1 MALLTTRQV
10 QDLFRVDR
18 STIYR
23 MAEDGRLPAVKVGR
37 QWRFPSDQVELL
49 LGHSSALDAAPLG
62 TNTATRSAVLQDV
75 LPADTAQ
82 AVADLTADL
91 FSVMAVVTDMAGRPL
106 TTVANPCGF
115 FSSIYN
121 SIDAPDRCSAGW
133 RRLGEQIDLE
143 PRFVTSHLGFLCA
156 RSFIRSGSTLAG
168 MVIVGGV
175 APEVWPPPEGELEAI
190 AAETETPI
198 DTIRNHILEVSWIDK
213 PHQDWIV
220 RNLSQVSDLISR
232 LADDHGRL
240 VERLDTIAAL
250 AGAASPNS
258 ISATKQGALK

>member
-49 LGHSSALDAAPLG
+49 LGHSSPLDAAIPA
-62 TNTATRSAVLQDV
+62 TPPATRSAVLQDV

-115 FSSIYN
+115 FSAIYDGV
-121 SIDAPDRCSAGW
+121 DAPDRCSSGW

-143 PRFVTSHLGFLCA
+143 PQWVNSHLGFLCA

-175 APEVWPPPEGELEAI
+175 APEVWPPSDGEV
-190 AAETETPI
+190 AEVVAE
-198 DTIRNHILEVSWIDK
+198 
-213 PHQDWIV
+213 
-220 RNLSQVSDLISR
+220 
-232 LADDHGRL
+232 
-240 VERLDTIAAL
+240 
-250 AGAASPNS
+250 
-258 ISATKQGALK
+258 